1 MTQKTRSAYVNK
13 NDYVRQNILFTLN
26 ITRWQ
31 YDVSLTVTGS
41 GTYGTYRLVG
51 KDVMQYMVV
60 FIFV

>member
-13 NDYVRQNILFTLN
+13 NDYVRQNILFTVN

-31 YDVSLTVTGS
+31 YDVRLTVTGT
-41 GTYGTYRLVG
+41 GTYGTYRLMG
-51 KDVMQYMVV
+51 KDVIQYMVV